1 MLKSYQLK
9 KKYYKLKNGEFVDLQ
24 EQNLEMLAELMKTLQ
39 LSPKEF
45 GGILADDMGLGKT
58 LQVISVLLAAKEEKQ
73 SGTWLVVA
81 PAALVYNWGEELERF
96 APSLNVVLVTGNQAE
111 RQKKLR
117 ENFRKNLKKL

>member
-1 MLKSYQLK
+1 MLKRYQLK
-9 KKYYKLKNGEFVDLQ
+9 KKYYRLKNGEFVDLQ

-45 GGILADDMGLGKT
+45 GGILADDMELGKT

>member
-9 KKYYKLKNGEFVDLQ
+9 KKYYRLKNGEFVDLQ

-81 PAALVYNWGEELERF
+81 PEIRR
-96 APSLNVVLVTGNQAE
+96 NV
-111 RQKKLR
+111 
-117 ENFRKNLKKL
+117 RKSFGKIFEKI

>member
-9 KKYYKLKNGEFVDLQ
+9 KKYYRLKNGEFVDLQ

-45 GGILADDMGLGKT
+45 GGILADNMGLGKT

>member
-9 KKYYKLKNGEFVDLQ
+9 KKYYRLKNGEFVDLQ

>member
-1 MLKSYQLK
+1 
-9 KKYYKLKNGEFVDLQ
+9 
-24 EQNLEMLAELMKTLQ
+24 MKTLQ

-96 APSLNVVLVTGNQAE
+96 APSLNVVLVTGNHAE

>member
-9 KKYYKLKNGEFVDLQ
+9 KKYYRLKNGEFVDLQ

-81 PAALVYNWGEELERF
+81 PAALVYNWGEELEWF
-96 APSLNVVLVTGNQAE
+96 APSLNVVLVMGNQAE

>member
-9 KKYYKLKNGEFVDLQ
+9 KKYYRLKNGEFVDLQ
-24 EQNLEMLAELMKTLQ
+24 EQNLEMLAELMKILQ

>member
-1 MLKSYQLK
+1 
-9 KKYYKLKNGEFVDLQ
+9 
-24 EQNLEMLAELMKTLQ
+24 MKTLQ
-39 LSPKEF
+39 LSTKEF

>member
-9 KKYYKLKNGEFVDLQ
+9 KKYYRLKNGEFVDLQ
-24 EQNLEMLAELMKTLQ
+24 EQNLEMFAELMKTLQ

>member
-9 KKYYKLKNGEFVDLQ
+9 KKYYRLKNGEFVDLQ

-81 PAALVYNWGEELERF
+81 PAALVYNWGEETERF

>member
-9 KKYYKLKNGEFVDLQ
+9 KKYYRLKNGEFVDLQ

-58 LQVISVLLAAKEEKQ
+58 LKVISVLLAAKEEKQ